1 MFNIQTGQDGTFYA
15 EQSNAAL
22 AQPLNLLQVGD
33 EAIVRVDKIGCEKYA
48 HLYNRRGKM
57 GECTRVRVKNALPG

>member
-33 EAIVRVDKIGCEKYA
+33 EAIDRVDWVEYVGRLLC
-48 HLYNRRGKM
+48 
-57 GECTRVRVKNALPG
+57 